1 MLHILIGL
9 TAFLIA
15 LAITPRVISLASRLG
30 VLDRPGNGKIHTR
43 SVPRWGGLAVVIA
56 FFASTLLAF
65 LLKWRTMGAECARHY
80 LGIVL
85 GGAII
90 VALGIYDDKKGAK
103 APVKFAVQIIA
114 ALVLLAFGYDIEK
127 VTNPLGGQIL
137 VGWWG
142 IPILVLWIV
151 LLTNAINLIDGLD
164 GLACGVA
171 AIAGSILFF
180 AAFSEGAFV
189 PILAV
194 ALSGACLGFLRYNF
208 YPARI
213 FLGDTGSLSLGFVLA
228 AISIQG
234 SFKTTAGMALALP
247 LVVLLV
253 PLADTVVAFFRRL
266 FSGRHPFAADQRHVH
281 HRLLAMGYSQ
291 AQAVFLIYALQINLG
306 IIALVLKFAGRTL
319 AVSMLILLAA
329 LMFVFFKMTERF
341 RLSVSGIKNGESH
354 R

>member
-1 MLHILIGL
+1 
-9 TAFLIA
+9 
-15 LAITPRVISLASRLG
+15 
-30 VLDRPGNGKIHTR
+30 
-43 SVPRWGGLAVVIA
+43 
-56 FFASTLLAF
+56 
-65 LLKWRTMGAECARHY
+65 
-80 LGIVL
+80 
-85 GGAII
+85 

-213 FLGDTGSLSLGFVLA
+213 FLGDTGSLFLGFVLA